1 MQEFIKKNIYL
12 IFLFIITLSIGF
24 LTFLTF
30 IDKGFIELS
39 DNNLQLL
46 LILNIFLLFLLFVFI
61 FLEIKKAIKNDI
73 DKDGLNSN
81 KKYITYFAL
90 FTLIP
95 SLLISIFSLFLFS
108 FALEKYFDKK
118 VTTVVNNSYELARD
132 YVEEVRNKIQSE
144 IVLIAFD
151 LNKSKK
157 FLNDN
162 TDEYKRFLNTQKIIR
177 GVDEIHVINIDKKL
191 LFSTLEDDEPYIAP
205 VDKALN
211 LVLDD
216 DRPLKIINAFENRSA
231 AIIRL
236 QNFED
241 RFLYVVKYLDKNI
254 SRYLTE
260 SQEAI
265 NFYYTVEE
273 KSTGIKISF
282 AIIYIIVVSLLLFIS
297 ISIAIRF
304 SSRFFRSINNLIL
317 ASSSIGEGDLNT
329 KVPEVKTDKDLEI
342 LNKNFNQMIDRLK
355 NQQEKLIINERHEA
369 WGSLARK
376 LAHEIKNPLTP
387 IQLTIDRLKS
397 KYSSQLNE
405 NDKDNFKENLKII
418 NNQIKQI
425 EKLVNEFS
433 DFARM
438 PKPIFQNNDLVSL
451 MNDNI
456 KLLQELDSTINIKL
470 TKDNQN
476 IFFNCDKEQLS
487 RVFFNLI
494 KNSIESIH
502 QKSEKVSNF
511 NKNISIELNE
521 TDDHISLVIDD
532 NGIGLS
538 LYFYA
543 YLGGHYTST
552 GTVNQ
557 WVNHAGYTSRPDMG
571 TSWWTT
577 SNSSFMLTGVQL
589 EAGNSA
595 SDYAHESFIE
605 TLNKCKRYFH
615 VLAHNNY
622 VFLGLGMQYYSAS
635 IFIDA
640 GPIDMRTTPTFI
652 AKQGVS
658 GAYTYEKL
666 FGNSAQYINAIALDG
681 KTTRER
687 CILNINGDASRQG
700 QAVRISTHYHIL
712 SNNEPHVALDAELT

>member
-1 MQEFIKKNIYL
+1 MYEFIKKNIYL

-30 IDKGFIELS
+30 IDKSLIKLS
-39 DNNLQLL
+39 SQNLQYLL
-46 LILNIFLLFLLFVFI
+46 VLNIVLLTLLFIFI

-73 DKDGLNSN
+73 DKDGLKSN

-90 FTLIP
+90 FTFIP

-118 VTTVVNNSYELARD
+118 VTTVVNNSYELAKD

-157 FLNDN
+157 FLNDKER
-162 TDEYKRFLNTQKIIR
+162 EYKRFLQTQKLIR
-177 GVDEIHVINIDKKL
+177 GVDEIHVINSNKKP
-191 LFSTLEDDEPYIAP
+191 LFSTLGDDAPYIPP
-205 VDKALN
+205 VDEALN

-216 DRPLKIINAFENRSA
+216 DRPLKIINALENRSA
-231 AIIRL
+231 AIMRL

-241 RFLYVVKYLDKNI
+241 RFIYVVKYLDKDI

-260 SQEAI
+260 SEEAI

-282 AIIYIIVVSLLLFIS
+282 AIIYIIIVSLLLFIS

-317 ASSSIGEGDLNT
+317 ASSSIGKGNLDI

-342 LNKNFNQMIDRLK
+342 LNKNFNQMINRLK
-355 NQQEKLIINERHEA
+355 DQQEKLIINERHEA

-387 IQLTIDRLKS
+387 IQLTIDRLKN
-397 KYSSQLNE
+397 KYSTELDEKNKE
-405 NDKDNFKENLKII
+405 NFKENLKII

-438 PKPIFQNNDLVSL
+438 PKPVFQKNDIIILIK
-451 MNDNI
+451 DNI
-456 KLLQELDSTINIKL
+456 KLLQQLDQNIKIEFIHNDQKL
-470 TKDNQN
+470 YLDG
-476 IFFNCDKEQLS
+476 DKEQLS
-487 RVFFNLI
+487 RVFLNLI

-502 QKSEKVSNF
+502 QKAENISDF
-511 NKNISIELNE
+511 NKNISIEVS
-521 TDDHISLVIDD
+521 DFDSHIDIVIND
-532 NGIGLS
+532 NGIGFNNLNNNIKEI
-538 LYFYA
+538 LNPYFTTKKE
-543 YLGGHYTST
+543 GT
-552 GTVNQ
+552 G
-557 WVNHAGYTSRPDMG
+557 
-571 TSWWTT
+571 
-577 SNSSFMLTGVQL
+577 
-589 EAGNSA
+589 
-595 SDYAHESFIE
+595 
-605 TLNKCKRYFH
+605 
-615 VLAHNNY
+615 
-622 VFLGLGMQYYSAS
+622 LGLS
-635 IFIDA
+635 IVNKIINDHNGNIEFKSKTDGAIVK
-640 GPIDMRTTPTFI
+640 ITFI
-652 AKQGVS
+652 K
-658 GAYTYEKL
+658 
-666 FGNSAQYINAIALDG
+666 
-681 KTTRER
+681 
-687 CILNINGDASRQG
+687 
-700 QAVRISTHYHIL
+700 
-712 SNNEPHVALDAELT
+712 

>member
-1 MQEFIKKNIYL
+1 MYEFIKKNIYL

-30 IDKGFIELS
+30 IDKGYIELS

-90 FTLIP
+90 FTLTP

-118 VTTVVNNSYELARD
+118 VTTVVNNSYQLARD

-144 IVLIAFD
+144 IVLVAFD
-151 LNKSKK
+151 VNKSKK

-162 TDEYKRFLNTQKIIR
+162 VNEYKRFLNTQKIIR
-177 GVDEIHVINIDKKL
+177 GVDEIHIIDIDKKL
-191 LFSTLEDDEPYIAP
+191 LFTTLEDDEPYIAP

-216 DRPLKIINAFENRSA
+216 DRPLKIINALENRSA
-231 AIIRL
+231 AIMRL

-241 RFLYVVKYLDKNI
+241 RFLYVVKYLDKDI
-254 SRYLTE
+254 SRYLIE

-317 ASSSIGEGDLNT
+317 ASSSIGEGDLNI
-329 KVPEVKTDKDLEI
+329 KVPELKTDKDLEI

-369 WGSLARK
+369 WGNLARK

-397 KYSSQLNE
+397 KYSSQLNK
-405 NDKDNFKENLKII
+405 NDNENFKENLKII

-438 PKPIFQNNDLVSL
+438 PKPIFQNNDLISL

-456 KLLQELDSTINIKL
+456 KLLQELDNSINIKFINNDQKIL
-470 TKDNQN
+470 
-476 IFFNCDKEQLS
+476 FNCDKEQLS

-502 QKSEKVSNF
+502 QKSEKVTNF
-511 NKNISIELNE
+511 KKNIAIELNE
-521 TDDHISLVIDD
+521 TNEHINLTIDD
-532 NGIGLS
+532 TGVGFNNLDTDIKNILNPYFTTKQKGTGLGLS
-538 LYFYA
+538 I
-543 YLGGHYTST
+543 
-552 GTVNQ
+552 VNKII
-557 WVNHAGYTSRPDMG
+557 NDH
-571 TSWWTT
+571 
-577 SNSSFMLTGVQL
+577 N
-589 EAGNSA
+589 GN
-595 SDYAHESFIE
+595 IE
-605 TLNKCKRYFH
+605 FVSKNEGAKIKI
-615 VLAHNNY
+615 
-622 VFLGLGMQYYSAS
+622 
-635 IFIDA
+635 IFS
-640 GPIDMRTTPTFI
+640 
-652 AKQGVS
+652 K
-658 GAYTYEKL
+658 
-666 FGNSAQYINAIALDG
+666 
-681 KTTRER
+681 
-687 CILNINGDASRQG
+687 
-700 QAVRISTHYHIL
+700 
-712 SNNEPHVALDAELT
+712 